1 VFEPSRQPKLPIIVP
16 ASLALRPTTPC
27 GFVMAAYPTKEDQ
40 MRNALAILLA
50 SVALMT
56 ATTLSTPAAAK
67 GATLKQVAAACG
79 RTAGCSIIYC
89 GEGCASGSTKNVSFT
104 CNDGKCVGVP
114 LAGSRK
120 PITGSNLI
128 GLLNPSVGP
137 QPKGKGPVSAGGG
150 QPVTIGRTNN
160 PVHSSGG
167 GGTGKK

>member
-1 VFEPSRQPKLPIIVP
+1 
-16 ASLALRPTTPC
+16 
-27 GFVMAAYPTKEDQ
+27 MAAYPTKEDQ

-67 GATLKQVAAACG
+67 GATLKAVSDACG
-79 RTAGCSIIYC
+79 RTVGCSIKFC
-89 GEGCASGSTKNVSFT
+89 GKGCATGRTDNVTFT
-104 CNDGKCVGVP
+104 CTNGKCVANAP
-114 LAGSRK
+114 DGSKK
-120 PITGSNLI
+120 PITGGNLN

-137 QPKGKGPVSAGGG
+137 QSKGNGPVTAGGG